1 MPAVCRFDGLCQSL
15 WQKYSGTSI
24 ADFFSRPTTQSNYQ
38 EGGTQMLYRT
48 SPTTPVF
55 GLRREIDRLFEDT
68 FGRGD
73 GGAMSWTPAADVQE
87 TQNELRLDVELP
99 GLNPEEVEITTDN
112 GVLTIRGEKKFER
125 KEGDDS
131 RYHVVERS
139 YGSFLR
145 SFQLPQGL
153 DESRIEASCN
163 NGILSVHIPKS
174 ALPQPKKIQIK
185 SSSTGEVGEGNQRQ
199 MTSGGSQQRRTT
211 STVNGGTQPQQQ
223 NQMAASGAQGSS
235 QKGSRTSKSEPNS

>member
-1 MPAVCRFDGLCQSL
+1 
-15 WQKYSGTSI
+15 
-24 ADFFSRPTTQSNYQ
+24 
-38 EGGTQMLYRT
+38 MLYRT
-48 SPTTPVF
+48 SSTAPVF

-68 FGRGD
+68 FGRGES
-73 GGAMSWTPAADVQE
+73 GSSWTPAVDVQE
-87 TQNELRLDVELP
+87 NQNELRLDVELP
-99 GLNPEEVEITTDN
+99 GLNPDEVEITADN
-112 GVLTIRGEKKFER
+112 GVLTIRGEKQFER

-153 DESRIEASCN
+153 DESRIEASFN
-163 NGILSVHIPKS
+163 NGILSIHIPKS

-185 SSSTGEVGEGNQRQ
+185 RAAEVGAGSQRQ
-199 MTSGGSQQRRTT
+199 MSSGGTQPRRT
-211 STVNGGTQPQQQ
+211 STTGPGGGTQPQSQ

-235 QKGSRTSKSEPNS
+235 TKGGRSSKSEPNS

>member
-1 MPAVCRFDGLCQSL
+1 
-15 WQKYSGTSI
+15 
-24 ADFFSRPTTQSNYQ
+24 
-38 EGGTQMLYRT
+38 MLYRT
-48 SPTTPVF
+48 SPTVPVF

-73 GGAMSWTPAADVQE
+73 GGGMSWTPAVDVQE
-87 TQNELRLDVELP
+87 TQNELRLDLELP
-99 GLNPEEVEITTDN
+99 GMNPEEVEITADN
-112 GVLTIRGEKKFER
+112 GVLTVRGEKKFER
-125 KEGDDS
+125 KEGEDS

-153 DESRIEASCN
+153 DESRIEATCN

-185 SSSTGEVGEGNQRQ
+185 SGSTGEVGAGNQRQ
-199 MTSGGSQQRRTT
+199 MSS
-211 STVNGGTQPQQQ
+211 SGTQQKRPSSMGTGSGMQQQ
-223 NQMAASGAQGSS
+223 SQTPMAAGGAQSS
-235 QKGSRTSKSEPNS
+235 SSKGGRTSKSEPNS